1 VTRNERGFT
10 VVEVLI
16 AVIVLG
22 VGITALVGS
31 AAMVTRMVGRGQS
44 ETRAAE
50 TANRRLESL
59 RLLAWSTTPRC
70 NAGGF
75 NSGGPVTTPNGI
87 RERWIVSVA
96 VVSSGGAR
104 VGTITDTVT
113 HRTARGTH
121 TDVLSTRVEC

>member
-1 VTRNERGFT
+1 MRNQRGFT

-50 TANRRLESL
+50 TANRRLESM
-59 RLLAWSTTPRC
+59 RLLAWSTDPRC
-70 NAGGF
+70 TAGGF
-75 NSGGPVTTPNGI
+75 TSGGPVTVNAI

>member
-1 VTRNERGFT
+1 MTRNQRGFT

-50 TANRRLESL
+50 TANRRLESM
-59 RLLAWSTTPRC
+59 RLLAWSTNPRC
-70 NAGGF
+70 TAGGF
-75 NSGGPVTTPNGI
+75 TSGGPVTANAI

>member
-1 VTRNERGFT
+1 MTRNERGFT
-10 VVEVLI
+10 VVEVLV
-16 AVIVLG
+16 AVMILG

-50 TANRRLESL
+50 AANRRLESL

-70 NAGGF
+70 TAGGF
-75 NSGGPVTTPNGI
+75 ASGGPVTTNSI
-87 RERWIVSVA
+87 RERWIVSIA

-104 VGTITDTVT
+104 VGTVTDTVT

-121 TDVLSTRVEC
+121 TDILSTRIEC